1 MPDGKT
7 FRAGQRG
14 YFMTFE
20 GWLSTPAGVPLLP
33 AQFLWTAVLT
43 LLLALAVA
51 RSVPRREEIR
61 RGRILFFFLS
71 LLLAVPAGGLA
82 VLRFPASG
90 PATVAGVPMA
100 AFQPAAGL
108 LSIALL
114 LLAGALIGKFPALAA
129 GLAIGAVRSVF
140 DTHSV
145 STILEYGLTGWA
157 IAECMG
163 QVYSGRLFAI
173 LRRPWGAALGSGIV
187 LIALRFGSE
196 LGSARGDW
204 ITLFDYALA
213 RFPGLL
219 PAVLLE
225 CLAGAAEVEAIRL
238 LAGSTWP
245 SPKRLRPTRYERS
258 LAWKVGL
265 WLILPIAFMAAALTT
280 IVVVDTRSQARLT
293 LRQEVLGVVQTAQSD
308 LPVAITT
315 GHTLLEGMSSTLPA
329 GAPDRAAIESYLGG
343 HLSQPP
349 FFEQIAFLTPDGT
362 PFAAYPPNPVTFCQS
377 EEEAQ
382 GCSLALRGIAWEGW
396 LPPDANGKTWIAFTQ
411 PVWDSSGKIR
421 GALVGRTAL
430 ETNPLLKAIPAAF
443 QSLTGGQGMFLDSA
457 NRVLYP
463 PNAEPWTANSPV
475 EHDGQG
481 GEWFLGSMPGGG
493 TRLSYLLPLA
503 YPQWKIAVRVPEA
516 FAFRSAL
523 ETGLQVGSFA
533 FLMAM
538 LVGLLALFI
547 AQQIT
552 SPLRQLAE
560 SAGLIAAGDLDR
572 TVAVSGE
579 DEMGR
584 LGRSLESMRR
594 SLRRQ
599 MRDQELLLQTVQGMT
614 SNLDLGQSM
623 EILLHSVETAT
634 GAQVV
639 RLVLAPSIRGSYPA
653 DRFSLGGEAGT
664 LGSIDDRILAAVR
677 DSPSADRPVPFT
689 ANRDSGTDGGIFDP
703 LPKTIGA
710 MIVLRIASTSAFYG
724 ALCVAY
730 REPQAFEEGLL
741 DLLAGFANQASLA
754 ITNTRLLDGTEYE
767 RERLAAI
774 LEAIPEGV
782 LVVDA
787 DDCLQYANP
796 TAEAML
802 GTGLVGVGRTV
813 VESVSQ
819 PDLARLL
826 AESAVE
832 PRALEFSGAEGRRL
846 RGVVRSVRSADEN
859 GLWQVCV
866 LQDVTSFRQL
876 DELKTEFVH
885 TVSHDLRRPLT
896 MMEGLVHMIEM
907 LGPLNPAQQEYS
919 RRIRRSAQE
928 MNRLVTDLL
937 DLGRIESGVEIRRL
951 PVQLAAIMERVIDGL
966 KPEASANNVKLRV
979 TIPETLP
986 EIPADASL
994 LERALG
1000 NLMENAIRF
1009 NRPGGTVDVSAK
1021 ISGDTVVVAVKDNG
1035 IGIAPADQPRV
1046 FEKFF
1051 RVASSTD
1058 PEHPAWGLGLAI
1070 ASSVAEWHG
1079 GKIWFETKLGQGST
1093 FYLALPMKG

>member
-1 MPDGKT
+1 
-7 FRAGQRG
+7 
-14 YFMTFE
+14 MTFE
-20 GWLSTPAGVPLLP
+20 VWLSSPAGVPLLP

-61 RGRILFFFLS
+61 PGRILFFILG
-71 LLLAVPAGGLA
+71 LLLAVLAGGLA
-82 VLRFPASG
+82 ILRFPASG

-108 LSIALL
+108 LDIALL
-114 LLAGALIGKFPALAA
+114 LMAGALIGKFPALAC
-129 GLAIGAVRSVF
+129 GLVLGAVRSVF

-163 QVYSGRLFAI
+163 QDYSGRLFSI
-173 LRRPWGAALGSGIV
+173 LRRPWGAALGSAVV

-196 LGSARGDW
+196 LGSARGDL

-225 CLAGAAEVEAIRL
+225 CLAGAAEVEGIRL
-238 LAGSTWP
+238 LAGSAWP
-245 SPKRLRPTRYERS
+245 VPKRLKATRYERS
-258 LAWKVGL
+258 LAWKVSL
-265 WLILPIAFMAAALTT
+265 WLILPIAFMAAALTA
-280 IVVVDTRSQARLT
+280 IVVIDTRSQARLT
-293 LRQEVLGVVQTAQSD
+293 LRQEVLGAVQTAQSD

-315 GHTLLEGMSSTLPA
+315 GHTLLQGMSSSLPS
-329 GAPDRAAIESYLGG
+329 GIPDRAAIESYLGDR
-343 HLSQPP
+343 LSQPP

-362 PFAAYPPNPVTFCQS
+362 PFAAYPPNTVPFCQS

-396 LPPDANGKTWIAFTQ
+396 LAPDANGKTWIAFTQ
-411 PVWDSSGKIR
+411 PVWDSDGKVR

-443 QSLTGGQGMFLDSA
+443 QSLTGGQGMFLDDT

-463 PNAEPWTANSPV
+463 SNTEPWTTDTLV
-475 EHDGQG
+475 EQDSQG

-503 YPQWKIAVRVPEA
+503 YPKWKIAIRVPEA
-516 FAFRSAL
+516 FAFRTAL
-523 ETGLQVGSFA
+523 ETGLQVGIFA
-533 FLMAM
+533 FFMTL

-547 AQQIT
+547 AHQIT

-560 SAGLIAAGDLDR
+560 SAGLIAAGDLER
-572 TVAVSGE
+572 TVTVTGE

-599 MRDQELLLQTVQGMT
+599 MRDQEILLQAVQGMT
-614 SNLDLGQSM
+614 SSLDLERSM
-623 EILLHSVETAT
+623 EILLRSVQTAT
-634 GAQVV
+634 GAQTV
-639 RLVLAPSIRGSYPA
+639 RLVLAPSFRGSYPV
-653 DRFSLGGEAGT
+653 DRFSLGEEAAA
-664 LGSIDDRILAAVR
+664 LGSIDERILAAVR
-677 DSPSADRPVPFT
+677 DGPGAGRQTPFT
-689 ANRDSGTDGGIFDP
+689 ANRNSGTDEGIFEP
-703 LPKTIGA
+703 LPGTVGA
-710 MIVLRIASTSAFYG
+710 LIALRIASASAFYG

-741 DLLAGFANQASLA
+741 ELLAGFANQASLA
-754 ITNTRLLDGTEYE
+754 ITNARLLDGTEYE

-787 DDCLQYANP
+787 EDCLQYANP

-802 GTGLVGVGRTV
+802 GAGLLGVGRPV
-813 VESVSQ
+813 AESVSQ

-832 PRALEFSGAEGRRL
+832 PRVMEFSGAGGRRL
-846 RGVVRSVRSADEN
+846 QGVVRSVRSAD
-859 GLWQVCV
+859 GDGVWQVCV

-907 LGPLNPAQQEYS
+907 LGPLNPAQQEYA
-919 RRIRRSAQE
+919 RRIRLSAQE
-928 MNRLVTDLL
+928 MNRLVKDLL
-937 DLGRIESGVEIRRL
+937 DLGRVESGVEIRRL
-951 PVQLAAIMERVIDGL
+951 PVQLPAIMARVVDGL
-966 KPEASANNVKLRV
+966 KPEAAANSVKLRV
-979 TIPETLP
+979 KIPESLP
-986 EIPADASL
+986 DVPADASL

-1009 NRPGGTVDVSAK
+1009 NRPGGTVDVSVK
-1021 ISGDTVVVAVKDNG
+1021 ISGETVVVVVKDNG

-1051 RVASSTD
+1051 RVAPSSD

-1070 ASSVAEWHG
+1070 AKSVAEWHG